1 MLYIPQDWNHAT
13 INVQESI
20 GVAMNYAVRASQ
32 ALITQCA
39 LALSFRSKNLMRDGP
54 SSVPN
59 RSPRPEDNRAPCASC
74 AQAGALDKTVLKAL
88 DFHFGTERPEQ
99 IAELTAEGYK
109 ALQEAER
116 SELPRYRCH
125 LGCILL
131 KMASVSLRTES
142 CGKRKGGVACAE
154 AVLALAICEVHAYVF
169 NGLDVHGVPRSD
181 CQLQHDHFRG
191 LACACWRFQAQG

>member
-1 MLYIPQDWNHAT
+1 M
-13 INVQESI
+13 
-20 GVAMNYAVRASQ
+20 
-32 ALITQCA
+32 
-39 LALSFRSKNLMRDGP
+39 
-54 SSVPN
+54 VPH
-59 RSPRPEDNRAPCASC
+59 PFPIDRPVPKKDYRAPCASC

-131 KMASVSLRTES
+131 KTASVSLRTES

-181 CQLQHDHFRG
+181 CQQHDPFRG
-191 LACACWRFQAQG
+191 LACVCWQFLAHE